1 MKHEMAVHF
10 WSCAPDNGKNK
21 KKWGNGFRHSNSKAK
36 LIEAYEFWERRPCIR
51 RNYWHGDLQCL
62 GRNADLVTEQITRI
76 KYITSILRVALRG
89 IVWVMHGSLVA
100 MSDVSVT
107 NNSKDRTGQ
116 SRTLILFPDE
126 YASSN
131 FGSVLYYAD
140 VCNQNISLE

>member
-1 MKHEMAVHF
+1 
-10 WSCAPDNGKNK
+10 
-21 KKWGNGFRHSNSKAK
+21 
-36 LIEAYEFWERRPCIR
+36 
-51 RNYWHGDLQCL
+51 
-62 GRNADLVTEQITRI
+62 
-76 KYITSILRVALRG
+76 
-89 IVWVMHGSLVA
+89 MHGSLIA

-126 YASSN
+126 NASSN